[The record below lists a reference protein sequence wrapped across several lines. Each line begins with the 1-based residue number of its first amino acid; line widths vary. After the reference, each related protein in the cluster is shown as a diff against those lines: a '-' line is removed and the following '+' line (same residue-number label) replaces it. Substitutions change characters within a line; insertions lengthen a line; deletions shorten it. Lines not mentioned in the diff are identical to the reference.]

1 MLHAGQPLD
10 RIQENNTECDDIVSA
25 ERAKDYG
32 IIDEMIR
39 KRTLGAS
46 SSKPSALCATMLT
59 EFTW

>member
-1 MLHAGQPLD
+1 VLHAGQPLD

-39 KRTLGAS
+39 KRTLGALGAS
-46 SSKPSALCATMLT
+46 SH
-59 EFTW
+59 